1 MVYEI
6 CKSQKSMELNVG
18 EINVKT
24 VKHELVGVHTL
35 TSEKWN
41 ICKSSVKVYKTPV

>member
-1 MVYEI
+1 MQN
-6 CKSQKSMELNVG
+6 QKSMKLNVG

-41 ICKSSVKVYKTPV
+41 SGKSSVKVV